1 MQMSFSIPMT
11 AKAQIILFLGIS
23 ANAEIFKP
31 YGGSHKLAQQDGLF
45 IAMVFFQTLLF
56 FLP

>member
-1 MQMSFSIPMT
+1 MSFSIPMT
-11 AKAQIILFLGIS
+11 AKAQIILFLGKS

-45 IAMVFFQTLLF
+45 IAMFFFQTLLF